1 VSLVSERKK
10 NSDSLRKT
18 HDGGDV
24 GKVGTCEAEDAK
36 VKERQKRGN
45 KEKESIE
52 SVPA

>member
-1 VSLVSERKK
+1 VKLVRSRKK
-10 NSDSLRKT
+10 RDLLLKT